1 MSEELQ
7 IIGAMIG
14 EICAGRDCKDCRM
27 DLHNN
32 KFNLNKS
39 LCIIESLR
47 LSDKMMEY
55 IEDYYHELKPDGK
68 LTLKA
73 KPINISAAEIINM
86 LGD

>member
-7 IIGAMIG
+7 IIDGMVI
-14 EICAGRDCKDCRM
+14 EICAGRECVNCRL
-27 DLHNN
+27 DRYNN
-32 KFNLNKS
+32 KFDLNKS
-39 LCIIESLR
+39 LCLIEKFR

-55 IEDYYHELKPDGK
+55 IEDYYHELKPYGK